1 MRASFLVAVLVAV
14 SSLSGC
20 VVVAS
25 GNGERGDRQMRE
37 QGWDKLGERWVNG
50 QSDKDR
56 IEVGRAD
63 GKFRQLMIVVEHS
76 AVDLDA
82 FDVEFANG
90 SHFTPE
96 LRARFD
102 ENSRSR
108 VIDLPGDARTIRHI
122 TFRAGNIPGGGR
134 AQIEVWGR

>member
-25 GNGERGDRQMRE
+25 GNGERGDQRLQDK
-37 QGWDKLGERWVNG
+37 GWDKLGERWVNG
-50 QSDKDR
+50 QVDRDR
-56 IEVGRAD
+56 IDVGRAD

-76 AVDLDA
+76 SVELYG
-82 FDVEFANG
+82 FDVEFMNG
-90 SHFTPE
+90 SHFKPD
-96 LRARFD
+96 LRLTFD

-108 VIDLPGDARTIRHI
+108 AIDLPGDARSIRNV
-122 TFRAGNIPGGGR
+122 TFKAGNLPGGGK
-134 AQIEVWGR
+134 AQIEIWGK